1 MSITQARR
9 LMEPEQIAAQ
19 AGQQVPTLWFPKPAE
34 MFADREQRL
43 RQLASGHPM
52 QDYLLFAAEL
62 SRAQHAL
69 LSSYPS
75 VALPDAAVLKDAAL
89 AGLAPLAATSWTRD
103 PAWREGLKR
112 LIAALRPRLAD
123 SPAVMDALDA
133 LDSASAEHIERQADR
148 LLNQVSLGLE
158 LSTAPFISA
167 ALQVYW
173 THLVST
179 LHARHASDRDSA
191 FGLVDDMSR
200 CPCCASRPV
209 ASIVRIGAETSG
221 FRYLHCSLCSSQW
234 HVVRIKCSHCD
245 STKGIGYLGL
255 APQEGRQSAVTQ
267 VPEGAVQ
274 AETCDE
280 CGHYLKVVHM
290 AKDAHVE
297 PVADDLGSLTLDLL
311 VGEQGLRRHG
321 LNPYLFFADD
331 AVDPPDSPP
340 PDPGAH

>member
-19 AGQQVPTLWFPKPAE
+19 AGQQVPTLWFPKRSEVFAE
-34 MFADREQRL
+34 REQRL
-43 RQLASGHPM
+43 RQLAAGHPM

-62 SRAQHAL
+62 ARAQHAL
-69 LSSYPS
+69 LADYPE
-75 VALPDAAVLKDAAL
+75 VALPESRVLRDASM
-89 AGLAPLAATSWTRD
+89 AGRAPLAASTWVRD
-103 PAWREGLKR
+103 PAWRDGLKR
-112 LIAALRPRLAD
+112 LTTALRTRMAD
-123 SPAVMDALDA
+123 SPAILAALDA
-133 LDSASAEHIERQADR
+133 LDSASAEHVERQADR

-173 THLVST
+173 THLVSS
-179 LHARHASDRDSA
+179 LQARHADDRDSA

-221 FRYLHCSLCSSQW
+221 YRYLHCSLCSTQW

-255 APQEGRQSAVTQ
+255 AAQEGHQPAATQ

-280 CGHYLKVVHM
+280 CGHYL
-290 AKDAHVE
+290 
-297 PVADDLGSLTLDLL
+297 
-311 VGEQGLRRHG
+311 
-321 LNPYLFFADD
+321 
-331 AVDPPDSPP
+331 
-340 PDPGAH
+340 